1 MKLVFE
7 QHSRKLFF
15 YLSLFLFAAKVK
27 AIQVEVNLP
36 RVLRQRIDKTFPLKF
51 EASINEELQ
60 GPLKF
65 TFVVYKEWFA
75 GYWSTMPCMVDY
87 LKNW

>member
-1 MKLVFE
+1 MF
-7 QHSRKLFF
+7 
-15 YLSLFLFAAKVK
+15 LFLFAAKAK
-27 AIQVEVNLP
+27 AIRVNVNLP
-36 RVLRQRIDKTFPLKF
+36 RVLRQRIDKAFQLKF

-65 TFVVYKEWFA
+65 TLVVKKEWFA
-75 GYWSTMPCMVDY
+75 GYWSSMPCMVDY